1 MVNLFFQSLLRAPVD
16 FPHKIIRWLICVFFS
31 VSKLTGNGNLWNEN
45 VRGRIEKKKRMVLS
59 NKNPYTLFFPTSH
72 LKKSD
77 NTCLGV
83 NHVMLFHTIWKL
95 WVKIKLMYVLIFWR
109 KALTHLSISAD
120 FVDKKLRE
128 NYAAVHPQS
137 WKYQNKVWDLI
148 WGKSRCVFFLHSSW
162 KSWVKSLFIYVLTFW
177 RKGLTQFPWSV
188 KFVEKKVERKLRKT
202 SPTKLKILKQNLVE
216 GKKSNTKNW
225 GGVTEIRRK

>member
-109 KALTHLSISAD
+109 KALTHLSISVD
-120 FVDKKLRE
+120 FVD
-128 NYAAVHPQS
+128 
-137 WKYQNKVWDLI
+137 
-148 WGKSRCVFFLHSSW
+148 
-162 KSWVKSLFIYVLTFW
+162 
-177 RKGLTQFPWSV
+177 
-188 KFVEKKVERKLRKT
+188 KKVERKLRGS
-202 SPTKLKILKQNLVE
+202 SPTKLKIPKQGLRLNLGEITLCFFSPLQLEIVGE
-216 GKKSNTKNW
+216 KFIHLCSHFLEKRVDTVSMISEICWKKSWEKTTKNFTHKVENTETKS
-225 GGVTEIRRK
+225 GGGEKKQHQKLRGGDRN